1 MKPEAGTALG
11 DWFAGQGWTPADFQ
25 RATWAAYLAG
35 RSGLVHSATGSG
47 KSLAAWGGP
56 LLEGLARADH
66 DPPLRVLWVTPLR
79 ALASDTVTNLQA
91 ATDGVGLRWRVEKR
105 TGDTGA
111 SARAR
116 QRRRP
121 PAALVTTPESLSLLL
136 SYRRGGEAFRGLR
149 AVVVDEWHELLG
161 SKRGVQLEL
170 CLARLRALA
179 PGLRVWGL
187 SATLGNTAEAQDV
200 LLAGDPRGELIRGS
214 EAKRIR
220 IRGLLPGRHE
230 RFPWAGHL
238 GVSLLPQVLE
248 HLGSARSCLLF
259 TNTRSQAELWFEA
272 ILRARSDWL
281 EGLGLHHGS
290 IDRALRDRIEA
301 GLREGRFRCVVATSS
316 LDLGVDFSPVDRVV
330 QVGSPKGVARLAQR
344 AGRCGH
350 QPGAES
356 EVLCVPSH
364 ALELVEIAAARRAWD
379 AGRIE
384 GRTPLRGCL
393 DVLAQ
398 HLVTLAAG
406 DGFQPEALL
415 AEVRTTHAY
424 RDLGDEAWQ
433 WVLDFVTGGG
443 PVLAAYPDFRR
454 VLRGDD
460 GRYRIAGR
468 AHAARHRMSIGT
480 ITSDAAIAVRFQG
493 GGHLGTIEESFISRL
508 RPGDTFLFAGRALE
522 LVRVRDL
529 TAYVRRARG
538 SRRAV
543 PRWQGGR
550 LPLSTELAD
559 GVREILAEVRAGHLR
574 DPETRAV
581 ADVLAIQQRWS
592 ALPGPGELLA
602 ERVDS
607 REGAHLFLYP
617 FAGRLVHEGLAAL
630 IAWRLGRRQPAT
642 FSITVN
648 DYGFE
653 LLADE
658 LPALDAETVRS
669 LFHPEALVEDLL
681 ACVNASELARRQ
693 FRDIARIAGLVFQGY
708 PGRGK
713 SARQLQASSGL
724 IYDTLAR
731 YDPDNR
737 LLGQAR
743 DEVLERQLELQ
754 RLRRVLGDISD
765 WRVRYHEP
773 ERLTPLAFPLW
784 ADRLR
789 NRLSTERWED
799 RVARMVARLEKAA
812 GPA

>member
-1 MKPEAGTALG
+1 MRPEQGTALA
-11 DWFAGQGWTPADFQ
+11 DWFRRQGWTPAEFQ

-56 LLEGLARADH
+56 LLEGLAERDD
-66 DPPLRVLWVTPLR
+66 DPPLRVLWITPLR
-79 ALASDTVTNLQA
+79 ALASDTVANLQA
-91 ATDGVGLRWRVEKR
+91 AVDGVGLRWRVEKR
-105 TGDTGA
+105 TGDT
-111 SARAR
+111 SAGVRAR

-136 SYRRGGEAFRGLR
+136 SYRRGGTAFRGLR
-149 AVVVDEWHELLG
+149 AVVVDEWHELMG

-170 CLARLRALA
+170 GLARLRALA
-179 PGLRVWGL
+179 PGLRIWGL
-187 SATLGNTAEAQDV
+187 SATLGNTAEARDV
-200 LLAGDPRGELIRGS
+200 LLAGDPGGQLVRGTS
-214 EAKRIR
+214 TKRIH

-238 GVSLLPQVLE
+238 GVALLPGVLE
-248 HLGSARSCLLF
+248 ALAGARSALLF
-259 TNTRSQAELWFEA
+259 TNTRAQAELWFEA

-301 GLREGRFRCVVATSS
+301 GLRAGQFRCVVCTSS
-316 LDLGVDFSPVDRVV
+316 LDLGVDFSPVDRVI

-364 ALELVEIAAARRAWD
+364 ALELVEIAAARRAWE

-384 GRTPLRGCL
+384 ARAPLRGCL

-406 DGFQPEALL
+406 DGFEPQALL

-424 RDLGDEAWQ
+424 RHLGDAAWQ
-433 WVLDFVTGGG
+433 WVLDFITGGG
-443 PVLAAYPDFRR
+443 PVLQAYPDFQR

-468 AHAARHRMSIGT
+468 GQAARHRMSIGT
-480 ITSDAAIAVRFQG
+480 ITSDAAMAVRFQG
-493 GGHLGTIEESFISRL
+493 GAHLGTVEESFISRL

-550 LPLSTELAD
+550 LPLSTELAES
-559 GVREILAEVRAGHLR
+559 VREILAEARGGEHR

-581 ADVLAIQQRWS
+581 ADVLAVQQAWS
-592 ALPGPGELLA
+592 ALPGPAELLA
-602 ERVDS
+602 ERVHT
-607 REGAHLFLYP
+607 REGVHLFLFP

-630 IAWRLGRRQPAT
+630 IAWRLGRLEPAT

-653 LLADE
+653 LLADR
-658 LPALDAETVRS
+658 LPALDGTAIRG
-669 LFHPEALVEDLL
+669 LFEGAGLVDDLL
-681 ACVNASELARRQ
+681 ACINASELARRQ

-724 IYDTLAR
+724 IYDTLER

-737 LLGQAR
+737 LLAQAR
-743 DEVLERQLELQ
+743 EEVLERQLELQ
-754 RLRRVLGDISD
+754 RLRAVLAAVAG
-765 WRVRYHEP
+765 WEVLYREP
-773 ERLTPLAFPLW
+773 ARLTPLAFPLW

-789 NRLSTERWED
+789 NRLSTERWQD
-799 RVARMVARLEKAA
+799 RIERMVARLEKAA

>member
-1 MKPEAGTALG
+1 MAPERGTALAG
-11 DWFAGQGWTPADFQ
+11 WFARQGWEPAAFQ
-25 RATWAAYLAG
+25 RATWGAYLEG
-35 RSGLVHSATGSG
+35 GSGLVHSATGSG

-56 LLEGLARADH
+56 LLEALADGDH
-66 DPPLRVLWVTPLR
+66 DPPLRVLWITPLR
-79 ALASDTVTNLQA
+79 ALAADTVSHLQA
-91 ATDGVGLRWRVEKR
+91 AADGVGLAWRVEKR

-111 SARAR
+111 SVRAR
-116 QRRRP
+116 QRRQP

-179 PGLRVWGL
+179 PGLRIWGL
-187 SATLGNTAEAQDV
+187 SATLGNTAEARDV
-200 LLAGDPRGELIRGS
+200 LLAGTGAGPLVRGS
-214 EAKRIR
+214 AQKRIR
-220 IRGLLPGRHE
+220 IRGLLPERHA

-238 GVSLLPQVLE
+238 GVTLLPSVLE
-248 HLGSARSCLLF
+248 YLAQARSCLLF
-259 TNTRSQAELWFEA
+259 TNTRAQAELWFEA
-272 ILRARSDWL
+272 VLRARSDWL

-290 IDRALRDRIEA
+290 IDRELRGRIEA
-301 GLREGRFRCVVATSS
+301 GLRAGRFRCVVCTSS

-356 EVLCVPSH
+356 EVLCVPGH
-364 ALELVEIAAARRAWD
+364 ALELVEIAAARRAWQ

-384 GRTPLRGCL
+384 ARPPLRGCL

-406 DGFQPEALL
+406 DGFEPDALL

-424 RDLGDEAWQ
+424 RDLPDDAWQ

-443 PVLAAYPDFRR
+443 PVLQAYPDFRR

-468 AHAARHRMSIGT
+468 GQAGRHRMGIGT
-480 ITSDAAIAVRFQG
+480 ITSDAAVAVRFQG
-493 GGHLGTIEESFISRL
+493 GGHLGTVEESFVSRL

-522 LVRVRDL
+522 LVRVRDM
-529 TAYVRRARG
+529 TAHVRRARG
-538 SRRAV
+538 ARRAV

-550 LPLSTELAD
+550 LPLSTELAES
-559 GVREILAEVRAGHLR
+559 VREILAEAREGILR

-581 ADVLAIQQRWS
+581 ADVLAVQQEWS
-592 ALPGPGELLA
+592 ALPGPRELLA
-602 ERVDS
+602 ERVRT
-607 REGAHLFLYP
+607 REGEHLFLFP

-630 IAWRLGRRQPAT
+630 VAWRLGRRIPAT

-653 LLADE
+653 LLADR
-658 LPALDAETVRS
+658 LPDLDEPGLRS
-669 LFHPEALVEDLL
+669 LFDTANLVTDLL

-731 YDPDNR
+731 YDPDHR
-737 LLGQAR
+737 LLAQAR

-754 RLRRVLGDISD
+754 RLRRVLEAVAG
-765 WRVRYHEP
+765 WTVRYREP
-773 ERLTPLAFPLW
+773 GRLTPLAFPLW

-789 NRLSTERWED
+789 NRLSTERWQD
-799 RVARMVARLEKAA
+799 RVERMVARLEQAA